1 MISGIRVFDTIL
13 STKKNGDSVTRNSA
27 DFWRPFCAASGWK
40 FNFERIHSLADI
52 EYFFNLPI
60 RENVII
66 FSGHGNHEDGFY
78 LSNNEK
84 IDGNHNFSIN
94 PKNRGKIII
103 FSSCL
108 IGKNA
113 DLSARIKDFFG
124 AKALFAY
131 QHIMYDR
138 FCFLNESILLTMIGR
153 KLENGRLTFTQKN
166 FEDFVEQTHF
176 MKNMNKRGVKKHPLL
191 MF

>member
-1 MISGIRVFDTIL
+1 MITGIRVFDTIL
-13 STKKNGDSVTRNSA
+13 SKKRNGDSVTRNSA

-52 EYFFNLPI
+52 EYFFSEEIP
-60 RENVII
+60 ENIII
-66 FSGHGNHEDGFY
+66 FSGHGHDEDGFY

-84 IDGNHNFSIN
+84 IDGTQNFFIH
-94 PKNRGKIII
+94 PKNHGKIII

-108 IGKNA
+108 IGKSEN
-113 DLSARIKDFFG
+113 LSNSIKTQFK

-131 QHIMYDR
+131 QHIMHDR
-138 FCFLNESILLTMIGR
+138 FCFLNESILLTMIDHKFEKGQL
-153 KLENGRLTFTQKN
+153 KFTKN
-166 FEDFVEQTHF
+166 NFGDFVEQTHF
-176 MKNMNKRGVKKHPLL
+176 MKNMNQKGVKKHPLL